1 MESRKGLV
9 VRSVAGHDKGSFQVV
24 IDESD
29 GYVFLCDGKNHPLD
43 RLKKKKLIHLRV
55 TNTVLEEKNLETNK
69 SIRLALKPFR
79 EALKN
84 SYKA

>member
-9 VRSVAGHDKGSFQVV
+9 VRSVAGHDKGSFQVI

>member
-9 VRSVAGHDKGSFQVV
+9 VRSVAGHDKGSFQVI

-55 TNTVLEEKNLETNK
+55 TNTVLEEKKLETNK